1 MVWELLDDFSR
12 RLKTRDKAIVQS
24 SVAVVSAFTPIRYAH
39 VNRSVPLWRNEHVA
53 VFWAYRDK
61 KRQADGSRRGF
72 AWHVVMVLR
81 EVKEA
86 VGVIWRAWHSLAKR
100 QAFSREVPSFLSC
113 NFWTG
118 ALVKTAEFNKFL
130 IGVLGNMVTNSSLI
144 SSYCLRRLQPT
155 ALDVRDAP
163 WEDRHKVAAWSMPG
177 ARMEDCMPVRYSGM
191 RAAGEVEVKAVQQFM
206 FRAMR
211 GQVQSWAQARKWW
224 VQQPPNTLSTWH
236 AEAAQICMSEST
248 KEVAA
253 RVGDLVHT
261 SLQPTFDLVKEGHA
275 PGKCQLGNPDLGSP
289 AGSREASRSSA
300 EQSALDNRG
309 GGSGTWVAPRRRGA
323 YAHACRGAVPLCK
336 QKRSSFKAGLK
347 GRVVTFESREHAEKE
362 GRVIC
367 PLCMQIAKQNT
378 TECH

>member
-12 RLKTRDKAIVQS
+12 RLKARDKAIVQS

-61 KRQADGSRRGF
+61 KRQTDGSRRGF
-72 AWHVVMVLR
+72 AWHVVMALP

-100 QAFSREVPSFLSC
+100 QAFAKEVPSFLSC

-130 IGVLGNMVTNSSLI
+130 TGVLGSMVTNPSLI

-177 ARMEDCMPVRYSGM
+177 ARMEDCMPVRYSGV

-211 GQVQSWAQARKWW
+211 GQVQSWAQA
-224 VQQPPNTLSTWH
+224 N
-236 AEAAQICMSEST
+236 
-248 KEVAA
+248 
-253 RVGDLVHT
+253 
-261 SLQPTFDLVKEGHA
+261 
-275 PGKCQLGNPDLGSP
+275 
-289 AGSREASRSSA
+289 
-300 EQSALDNRG
+300 
-309 GGSGTWVAPRRRGA
+309 
-323 YAHACRGAVPLCK
+323 
-336 QKRSSFKAGLK
+336 
-347 GRVVTFESREHAEKE
+347 
-362 GRVIC
+362 
-367 PLCMQIAKQNT
+367 
-378 TECH
+378 